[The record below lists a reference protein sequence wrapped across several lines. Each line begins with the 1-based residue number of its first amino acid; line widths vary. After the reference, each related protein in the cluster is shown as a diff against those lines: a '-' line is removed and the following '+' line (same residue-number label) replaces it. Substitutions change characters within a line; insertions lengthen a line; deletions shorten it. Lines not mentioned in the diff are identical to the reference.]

1 MKLLAVLMAVLGISA
16 SLGATAC
23 AATAPALDS
32 TEIAQGRWA
41 VLAVILP
48 GCPACEEV
56 LGWVG
61 EVHQD
66 FPQIGFLLLSP
77 WESEEIWAASAEL
90 GLPSLVDEGGRMGA
104 ALGVRRAPTVVFL
117 LDGEPVGLLPWPFGK
132 EELERRLVELASAPR
147 QGPWALLGT
156 RVLLPE
162 VQTLAGEP
170 LRIQQPGEAL
180 VLFFFNPECPPCW
193 RALEGLAALEE
204 IKVVVVVLAPQGVG
218 ESERGRLAETGL
230 LVVLGGAPD
239 LAKTLGV
246 RVTPTYVILDGE
258 GVVRG
263 VHEGQADPEVLRRA
277 VEALRSEG
285 LEGHDG
291 S

>member
-1 MKLLAVLMAVLGISA
+1 MRLLAVSTLGIAA

-48 GCPACEEV
+48 GCPACEEA

-61 EVHQD
+61 EVYQD

-132 EELERRLVELASAPR
+132 GELERRLGELASAPR
-147 QGPWALLGT
+147 QGPGALLGT
-156 RVLLPE
+156 RVSLPE
-162 VQTLAGEP
+162 VQTFAGEP

-246 RVTPTYVILDGE
+246 RVTPTYMILDGE